1 MSNRE
6 IIRIENLVKTYHM
19 GDVDVHALN
28 GVNLAIEEGSYVA
41 IMGASGSGK
50 SFIAARTIPFLS
62 TANTAR
68 KTRGMPGRA
77 V

>member
-50 SFIAARTIPFLS
+50 STLLNMLGCLDRS
-62 TANTAR
+62 SS
-68 KTRGMPGRA
+68 GRYYLLCF
-77 V
+77 